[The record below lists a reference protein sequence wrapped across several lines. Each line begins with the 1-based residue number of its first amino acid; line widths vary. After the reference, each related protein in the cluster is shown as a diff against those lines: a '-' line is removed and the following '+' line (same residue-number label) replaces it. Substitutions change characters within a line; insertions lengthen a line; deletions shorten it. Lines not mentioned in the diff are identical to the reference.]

1 MKKITKAIL
10 SFALTAVM
18 SIGISTTSFA
28 AVVGYIDG
36 NDGNFLLNGEPYKA
50 SEKWKT
56 DGTKVPDGFKEY
68 TVHIGTHTYS
78 EVKDE
83 AGVVLIYLKPAAN
96 TAGMGTFYVF
106 DEAAGSVSTFNY
118 LNGVLVGTPDYVPSS
133 VLNPTTLEVGAS
145 QYEAFQLT
153 GSNFYYFYG
162 TDASGLPDWFSYD
175 PATGSVAKADAV
187 ALAMTEP
194 TVITETVEVPSTV
207 ATPEI
212 NSNYAPVEVYID
224 KLASL
229 RKVIIFLIVVILV
242 LLFIIVNLLLSNFA
256 SSREGDVFKEGNRG
270 NSPKASKNN
279 AKQASRRAPAPGAK
293 PAARPAA
300 PERQSASGDSPKIH
314 KASEKRRSGDVFPE
328 DARKPAA
335 QPAFGQPAQAQAPVY
350 PNMQGQSVYPQQNQF
365 AQAPVQPAQNVDPE
379 LAPIDISGMAGA
391 PKYPNNAGYAPNM
404 QPGQPSLNDVYG
416 SMPAQPVQNPQG
428 NGVIDFNNF

>member
-18 SIGISTTSFA
+18 SIGIATTSMA

-36 NDGNFLLNGEPYKA
+36 NDGNFLLNGVQYKA

-56 DGTKVPDGFKEY
+56 DGTTVPDGFKEY
-68 TVHIGTHTYS
+68 TVHIGTHTYA
-78 EVKDE
+78 EVKD
-83 AGVVLIYLKPAAN
+83 ASGVVLIYLKPADN
-96 TAGMGTFYVF
+96 TAGKGTFYVF
-106 DEAAGSVSTFNY
+106 DETAGSVSTFNY

-133 VLNPTTLEVGAS
+133 VLNATTLEVGAS

-175 PATGSVAKADAV
+175 PSTGNVAKADAV

-194 TVITETVEVPSTV
+194 TVITETVEAPPAVE
-207 ATPEI
+207 ATPD
-212 NSNYAPVEVYID
+212 NSANYAAVEVYIE
-224 KLASL
+224 KLSSL
-229 RKVIIFLIVVILV
+229 RKVIIFLIIVILV

-256 SSREGDVFKEGNRG
+256 ASREGDVFKENKGG
-270 NSPKASKNN
+270 A
-279 AKQASRRAPAPGAK
+279 AKAPARNGQKPASHRNPSTAK

-300 PERQSASGDSPKIH
+300 PERQSAGADGPKIH
-314 KASEKRRSGDVFPE
+314 KASEKRRNDVFPE
-328 DARKPAA
+328 EVRKPA
-335 QPAFGQPAQAQAPVY
+335 PAPAGFGQPGQPQAPVY
-350 PNMQGQSVYPQQNQF
+350 PNMTNNQNAYQNQF
-365 AQAPVQPAQNVDPE
+365 GQGMPVQQGVDPE

-391 PKYPNNAGYAPNM
+391 PKYNGAYAPNM
-404 QPGQPSLNDVYG
+404 QPGQPSMNDVYG
-416 SMPAQPVQNPQG
+416 GVPQQPQVPQNQG
-428 NGVIDFNNF
+428 NGVIDFNNL